1 MVKEACDRTV
11 LSTSKT
17 DFRYANKILKS
28 WHDQGIKTLEDAKS
42 LDNAPVTASV
52 KAANT
57 RVSKSKTQDF
67 TQRVYT
73 DADYLAFEKKKLGIK

>member
-1 MVKEACDRTV
+1 MNI
-11 LSTSKT
+11 
-17 DFRYANKILKS
+17 ANKILKS
-28 WHDQGIKTLEDAKS
+28 WHDQGIKTLEEARTLDAT
-42 LDNAPVTASV
+42 PVITAA

-73 DADYLAFEKKKLGIK
+73 DADYLAFEKKKLGIQ